1 MLQLI
6 YDGGWFMVPLGVCS
20 VLAVGFAI
28 ERVLY
33 LWRQRT
39 DVESF
44 WSEAEEPLK
53 AGNWNELRQICKE
66 YSGLVP
72 EVILVAA
79 ETDPRSEE
87 NVQSEL
93 QDFSIVVNNDL
104 QQFLPALDFI
114 ARVSPLLGLLGTVA
128 GMIRTFSAIAQ
139 VGPGNPELLAGGI
152 SQALV
157 TTATGLT
164 VGITALLF
172 HHLLSR
178 SVDNILH
185 ELEVGSRRILTAIR
199 EMQ

>member
-6 YDGGWFMVPLGVCS
+6 YEGGWFMLPLGICS
-20 VLAVGFAI
+20 VLALGFAI
-28 ERVLY
+28 ERLFY
-33 LWRQRT
+33 LWRHRT
-39 DVESF
+39 EVDAF
-44 WSEAEEPLK
+44 WAAAEEPLR
-53 AGNWNELRQICKE
+53 AGNWKKLREICE
-66 YSGLVP
+66 DFDGLVP

-87 NVQSEL
+87 NVKSEL
-93 QDFSIVVNNDL
+93 QDFSVIINNEL
-104 QQFLPALDFI
+104 KQFLPALNFI

-152 SQALV
+152 AQALV

-178 SVDNILH
+178 GVDNILH
-185 ELEVGSRRILTAIR
+185 ELEVGSRRVLTAIR